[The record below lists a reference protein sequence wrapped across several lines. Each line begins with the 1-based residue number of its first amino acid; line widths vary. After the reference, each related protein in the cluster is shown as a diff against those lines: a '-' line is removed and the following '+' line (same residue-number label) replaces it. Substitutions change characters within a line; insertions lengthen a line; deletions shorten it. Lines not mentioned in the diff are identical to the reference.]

1 MSRAASL
8 KMKHELE
15 RRAESLRKEIRQ
27 MELNAEIEA
36 AGAEVSVLQTFSAE
50 QDGMESY
57 FEKHQPKQTVDL
69 DTRFKDST
77 RKKNERKRKQHTC
90 QCQVWKQER
99 KCCLSS

>member
-8 KMKHELE
+8 KKKRELE
-15 RRAESLRKEIRQ
+15 QRAESLRKEIKQ

-77 RKKNERKRKQHTC
+77 RKKRKKTKQHTC